1 MRLLFSIILAATVL
15 LIGCSPEAYKNS
27 ADRQVQ
33 DILKDRKEKTLG
45 YVPETIA
52 ETTVPDKP
60 GPDAYAKIPQ
70 SPIPPPT
77 TSPIEPS
84 TVELEYSPLGPEML
98 FPAGF
103 EGGLPITV
111 DVGTLGGLERLRL
124 GPPAPG
130 QAPLRFDL
138 FRALQY
144 AVQNSR
150 TYRDQMENVYVT
162 TLDVTLERH
171 LFTPRPFANTG
182 FRFAGG
188 GSDVDYRTALTVTNA
203 VGVRQRLP
211 YGGEIVAQGLVD
223 FVQAVGGNVQ
233 EGESAALA
241 LSASVPL
248 LRGAGMIN
256 LEGLIGAER
265 ELIYQIRNFEDFR
278 RDFAIEIA
286 SDYFDL
292 LAQQQAIVNELQSL
306 DNNRALT
313 EKTQAL
319 FAAGKAPFTEVQR
332 SLQNQYRSESNLVN
346 AQDVYQN
353 GVDRFKLSMGM
364 PIDTDL
370 EIIPRELEVNIP
382 QYTDDQAVTMAY
394 EYRLDLKTAWDRV
407 DDAKRG
413 VDNAKNG
420 LLPELNLVADTRVGN
435 HDLAPASHIDGRTWT
450 YEAGMDLDLPLDRLP
465 ERNVY
470 RRSLIRLQQAQ
481 RSYDELRDQAALDAR
496 QRLRAI
502 RSAQLSLEIARSSI
516 ELAQRRLE
524 NANELLRLGSRDSR
538 NVVEALQDLTRAQ
551 NDFERARTRLQVAI
565 LQFLRDTGTLRVD
578 PNAGSLGHVLDRKY
592 QRAIEKETSYNLPQ
606 AG

>member
-1 MRLLFSIILAATVL
+1 
-15 LIGCSPEAYKNS
+15 
-27 ADRQVQ
+27 
-33 DILKDRKEKTLG
+33 
-45 YVPETIA
+45 
-52 ETTVPDKP
+52 
-60 GPDAYAKIPQ
+60 
-70 SPIPPPT
+70 
-77 TSPIEPS
+77 
-84 TVELEYSPLGPEML
+84 
-98 FPAGF
+98 
-103 EGGLPITV
+103 
-111 DVGTLGGLERLRL
+111 
-124 GPPAPG
+124 
-130 QAPLRFDL
+130 
-138 FRALQY
+138 
-144 AVQNSR
+144 
-150 TYRDQMENVYVT
+150 
-162 TLDVTLERH
+162 
-171 LFTPRPFANTG
+171 
-182 FRFAGG
+182 
-188 GSDVDYRTALTVTNA
+188 
-203 VGVRQRLP
+203 
-211 YGGEIVAQGLVD
+211 
-223 FVQAVGGNVQ
+223 
-233 EGESAALA
+233 
-241 LSASVPL
+241 
-248 LRGAGMIN
+248 
-256 LEGLIGAER
+256 
-265 ELIYQIRNFEDFR
+265 
-278 RDFAIEIA
+278 
-286 SDYFDL
+286 
-292 LAQQQAIVNELQSL
+292 
-306 DNNRALT
+306 
-313 EKTQAL
+313 
-319 FAAGKAPFTEVQR
+319 
-332 SLQNQYRSESNLVN
+332 
-346 AQDVYQN
+346 
-353 GVDRFKLSMGM
+353 
-364 PIDTDL
+364 
-370 EIIPRELEVNIP
+370 
-382 QYTDDQAVTMAY
+382 MAY